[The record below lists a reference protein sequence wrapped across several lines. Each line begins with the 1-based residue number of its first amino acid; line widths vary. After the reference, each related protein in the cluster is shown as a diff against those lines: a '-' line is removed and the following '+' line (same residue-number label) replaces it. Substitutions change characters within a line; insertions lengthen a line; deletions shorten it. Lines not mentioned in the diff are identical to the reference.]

1 MLEVVALCINPGHP
15 GIEPFFRQ
23 RTNAKNTNLLF
34 FVPFVGYP
42 FHQPK
47 DLRNKLHRPVSTP
60 IAWWIRITIPERSL
74 VLKGWRPCSLPIA
87 KREWEKILVAVE
99 AAVQTYRDGV
109 EAGDDA
115 TMVALWVVA
124 DYAVRS

>member
-1 MLEVVALCINPGHP
+1 M
-15 GIEPFFRQ
+15 
-23 RTNAKNTNLLF
+23 
-34 FVPFVGYP
+34 
-42 FHQPK
+42 
-47 DLRNKLHRPVSTP
+47 
-60 IAWWIRITIPERSL
+60 
-74 VLKGWRPCSLPIA
+74 PIA